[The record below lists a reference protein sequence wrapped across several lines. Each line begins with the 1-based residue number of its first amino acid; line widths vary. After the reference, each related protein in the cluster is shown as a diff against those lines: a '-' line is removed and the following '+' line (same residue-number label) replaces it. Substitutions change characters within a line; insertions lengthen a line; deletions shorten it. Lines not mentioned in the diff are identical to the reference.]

1 MEKIA
6 IINNLYF
13 EQNKNLTEIAK
24 IINTSVSYISRVLK
38 KDERYKIEKE
48 KRKNNNLL
56 NRREKQKDLIY
67 RNRKNSV
74 DTDYI
79 SVQLGHINASKELS
93 KHSSMDSQSLRKWC
107 GNAYKF
113 DTKKNCYKFDTENL
127 LKPPDFPMY
136 IKV

>member
-48 KRKNNNLL
+48 NRKNNNLL
-56 NRREKQKDLIY
+56 NRRKKQKDLIY
-67 RNRKNSV
+67 RNRKNNV

-93 KHSSMDSQSLRKWC
+93 KYSTMDSQSKWC

>member
-67 RNRKNSV
+67 RNRM
-74 DTDYI
+74 Y
-79 SVQLGHINASKELS
+79 LS
-93 KHSSMDSQSLRKWC
+93 SEKW
-107 GNAYKF
+107 
-113 DTKKNCYKFDTENL
+113 TIL
-127 LKPPDFPMY
+127 
-136 IKV
+136 

>member
-56 NRREKQKDLIY
+56 NRRKKQKDLIY
-67 RNRKNSV
+67 RNRM
-74 DTDYI
+74 Y
-79 SVQLGHINASKELS
+79 LS
-93 KHSSMDSQSLRKWC
+93 SEKW
-107 GNAYKF
+107 
-113 DTKKNCYKFDTENL
+113 TIL
-127 LKPPDFPMY
+127 
-136 IKV
+136 